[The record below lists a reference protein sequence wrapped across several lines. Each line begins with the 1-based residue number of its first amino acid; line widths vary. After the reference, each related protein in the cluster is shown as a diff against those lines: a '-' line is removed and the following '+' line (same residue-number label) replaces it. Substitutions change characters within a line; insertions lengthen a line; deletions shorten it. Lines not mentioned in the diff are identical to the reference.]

1 MKVIIIIIIILLYFN
16 NLILAI
22 KSSKSKDK
30 LDEIINL
37 LNINNKQQN
46 DFIFKFETNYL
57 KQLKTMII
65 CTSSPCLNKGYCEYN
80 NENDRSSYKCNC
92 INGYYG
98 LNCEQ
103 SIFSIS
109 NIIKT
114 NETINNLLNLTKF
127 NNKTWKLIYQASKDG
142 FSSFD
147 FHLKCNNH
155 ENTLTLIKT
164 TKSYIFGGYT
174 SRLWNECK
182 ENNNYYKYDSN
193 SFLISL
199 TSQPIRLDII
209 NKNYSIYTWSLYGPT
224 FGNGYDIYIADLS
237 NQHRFSNT
245 RPSGTYGNYDKNLL
259 AGERN
264 FQTVEIETYTIN

>member
-1 MKVIIIIIIILLYFN
+1 MKVIKIIIIVLLYFN

-80 NENDRSSYKCNC
+80 ENDRSSYKCNC

-98 LNCEQ
+98 LNCEH

-114 NETINNLLNLTKF
+114 NETINNLFNLTKF

-147 FHLKCNNH
+147 FHLKCNNY

-182 ENNNYYKYDSN
+182 ENNNCFFIYKVWNYLYSSLGAGTLSPLTQEEALKILGFDEPFDYIRFGPFTGN
-193 SFLISL
+193 STLM
-199 TSQPIRLDII
+199 
-209 NKNYSIYTWSLYGPT
+209 K
-224 FGNGYDIYIADLS
+224 
-237 NQHRFSNT
+237 
-245 RPSGTYGNYDKNLL
+245 
-259 AGERN
+259 
-264 FQTVEIETYTIN
+264 